1 MIRVSD
7 ARLTLEYPLFI
18 EFNGKFTRTGRDVL
32 VRGFVGGQGQRQE
45 WGENLMMI
53 LTLEVLARS
62 KVFGVAVVVLG
73 QIPVLYSQMHDICEH
88 NCYCIRAKNR
98 PEPHDFGSM

>member
-1 MIRVSD
+1 M
-7 ARLTLEYPLFI
+7 EYPLFI

-45 WGENLMMI
+45 WDENLMMI

-62 KVFGVAVVVLG
+62 KVFRL
-73 QIPVLYSQMHDICEH
+73 
-88 NCYCIRAKNR
+88 
-98 PEPHDFGSM
+98 

>member
-7 ARLTLEYPLFI
+7 PRLTLESALFI
-18 EFNGKFTRTGRDVL
+18 EFCGKFTRTRRDAL
-32 VRGFVGGQGQRQE
+32 VGGFVGGQGQRQE

-62 KVFGVAVVVLG
+62 KVFRL
-73 QIPVLYSQMHDICEH
+73 
-88 NCYCIRAKNR
+88 
-98 PEPHDFGSM
+98 